1 MNSRRKSG
9 SVGGDL
15 VRPFPRKSP
24 RGRLPVALTPLLRQI
39 DRFPRCRVLILGDVM
54 LDEYMWGS
62 VSRISPEAP
71 VPVVAVRSE
80 SVKVGGAGNVAANV
94 AALGGQASL
103 IGLVGNDAAAERL
116 SHELDLAG
124 VKSDGLIVDP
134 SRPTTIKSRVVAGSQ
149 HVVRFDRES
158 DAPASRT
165 IQARVLA
172 AVRERLPAADV
183 LLISDYAKGLV
194 GPGLVREVL
203 ALAARQRR
211 QVAVDPK
218 VQHLSLFKGVTV
230 VAPNHH
236 EAAAAARL
244 PVRSET
250 DLIRVGRLLLRRL
263 RARAVLIT
271 RGEQGMSLFE
281 TGKAAVHIP
290 TVAREVY
297 DVTGAGDTVMGGLSL
312 ALAAGADMYAAAVIA
327 NYAAGVVVGKR
338 GTATVT
344 RGELERALRDGRL

>member
-1 MNSRRKSG
+1 MSRASLIRH
-9 SVGGDL
+9 
-15 VRPFPRKSP
+15 
-24 RGRLPVALTPLLRQI
+24 LT
-39 DRFPRCRVLILGDVM
+39 RFSRCRVLILGDVM
-54 LDEYMWGS
+54 LDEYMWGT

-94 AALGGQASL
+94 AALGGQAAL

-116 SHELDLAG
+116 SHELELAG
-124 VKSDGLIVDP
+124 VKSDGLIEDR

-158 DAPASRT
+158 DAPASPAIRE
-165 IQARVLA
+165 RVAA
-172 AVRERLPAADV
+172 AVRERLPEADV
-183 LLISDYAKGLV
+183 LLISDYAKGLI
-194 GPGLVREVL
+194 GPALVREVL

-211 QVAVDPK
+211 PVAVDPK
-218 VQHLSLFKGVTV
+218 VQHLPLFKDVLV

-244 PVRSET
+244 TVRSEA
-250 DLIRVGRLLLRRL
+250 DLLRVGRVLLRRL

-271 RGEQGMSLFE
+271 RGEHGMSLFE
-281 TGKAAVHIP
+281 AGKPVVHIP

-297 DVTGAGDTVMGGLSL
+297 DVTGAGDTVMGALSL
-312 ALAAGADMYAAAVIA
+312 AVAAGADMAEAAVIA

-344 RGELERALRDGRL
+344 RAELERALRDGKV